1 MTDTRPATGATAREG
16 LPWLPALAFFLVLT
30 AYYIIRPVRDQ
41 LSGAVGSTA
50 LPAFYLATFAATL
63 LLTPLFGYMASRFR
77 RAPLLAWSYSFF
89 IMCLV
94 AFVPAF
100 VAQDRIGARNLGIVF
115 FVWTTVFNV
124 FVVSL
129 FWSFMA
135 DIYDSVRARAVFP
148 IIAMGGMGGAL
159 FGPVVTSSLVSVV
172 GVAPLLVV
180 SAAMLAAALAC
191 LLWMSRR
198 QPPRQGDVVVE
209 DVALGGSLLAGIR
222 AAWSQP
228 FLRNMAILML
238 LSDGIGTLAY
248 TLVADSVHAT
258 MHDKVAITQFYSRL
272 DLAIN
277 LFGALMQFTVTRW
290 VLVRLG
296 AMWGLIIP
304 SVVNVLLL
312 LCVAALSH
320 AVLAFP
326 LPWFGGTVAVSVS
339 IITIMQVVTRGTAY
353 GMTKPASDALYTR
366 VAREQRYKGKNFV
379 ETAVWRLGDVLV
391 ASSVVGLRALGV
403 GVAGM
408 ALICAC
414 GSVLATWIS
423 RKAGTSPDL
432 LPEPDIETRRA
443 A

>member
-1 MTDTRPATGATAREG
+1 MTPERPATGATAREG

-41 LSGAVGSTA
+41 LIGAVGSTA
-50 LPAFYLATFAATL
+50 LPSIYLAVFVATL
-63 LLTPLFGYMASRFR
+63 LLTPLFGYTVSRFR
-77 RAPLLAWSYSFF
+77 RAPLLAFSYSFF
-89 IMCLV
+89 IACLL

-100 VAQDRIGARNLGIVF
+100 LAQDRIGARNLGNVF
-115 FVWTTVFNV
+115 YVWTTVFNV

-159 FGPVVTSSLVSVV
+159 FGPVLTSTLVSLM
-172 GVAPLLVV
+172 GVASLLVV
-180 SAAMLAAALAC
+180 SACMLTLALGC
-191 LLWMSRR
+191 LLWISRR
-198 QPPRQGDVVVE
+198 QPPRQGTAVRE
-209 DVALGGSLLAGIR
+209 DVAIGGSLLAGMK

-248 TLVADSVHAT
+248 ALVADSVHAT

-296 AMWGLIIP
+296 AVWGLIIP

-312 LCVAALSH
+312 LCVAAASH
-320 AVLAFP
+320 GVLAFP
-326 LPWFGGTVAVSVS
+326 LPWFGGAVAVSVS
-339 IITIMQVVTRGTAY
+339 VITIMQVVTRGMAY

-366 VAREQRYKGKNFV
+366 VAREERYKGKNFV
-379 ETAVWRLGDVLV
+379 ETAVWRLGDLLV
-391 ASSVVGLRALGV
+391 TSSVVGLRALGM
-403 GVAGM
+403 GIAGM
-408 ALICAC
+408 ALISACA
-414 GSVLATWIS
+414 SVLATWIS
-423 RKAGTSPDL
+423 HKAGTSPDL
-432 LPEPDIETRRA
+432 LPEPDVGTRRA